1 MSEHLR
7 KRVNVP
13 KIPKRLYAPTKAQQA
28 IIRAG
33 LSSSVQS
40 VASADPT
47 TQLAMDAIA
56 RQAMRANA
64 VPRFGRAARIA
75 ASIARASG
83 GVVSKAA
90 GFAASSEAGLAAAAA
105 GLSYGIGKELYQE
118 RQDRKMS
125 EALKRGGYQEISAEG
140 VKVVR
145 PNGSAVLPQREDFPR
160 DPLSSG
166 SHRVTH
172 QHERLSAL
180 GQGTRVTPG
189 GEDPSISPG
198 SQSDPQPSPG
208 GSPSRESVEAPSGS
222 PHGGGGGLY
231 TGPRFE
237 KVRNDLIER
246 YTGQARFTPVHG
258 FRISRTEPYNLV
270 EWERAANAKAMFL
283 TGKVRDGI

>member
-1 MSEHLR
+1 MAYQTLYDSIYRMSGELR
-7 KRVNVP
+7 KRVNVAR
-13 KIPKRLYAPTKAQQA
+13 IPKKLYGPTKAQQA

-33 LSSSVQS
+33 LTSSVQS

-47 TQLAMDAIA
+47 TKLAMDAIS
-56 RQAMRANA
+56 RQAMKANA

-75 ASIARASG
+75 AAVSRASG
-83 GVVSKAA
+83 GVVSKTL

-118 RQDRKMS
+118 HQHRKQD
-125 EALKRGGYQEISAEG
+125 EALQRGGYQEISASG

-145 PNGSAVLPQREDFPR
+145 LPQREEFL

-166 SHRVTH
+166 SHRVSH
-172 QHERLSAL
+172 QHEGLSPL
-180 GQGTRVTPG
+180 GQGTRTTP
-189 GEDPSISPG
+189 ELNPIEAPPPPG
-198 SQSDPQPSPG
+198 QS
-208 GSPSRESVEAPSGS
+208 VAPSG
-222 PHGGGGGLY
+222 GGSLY

-237 KVRNDLIER
+237 KVRNDLLER

-270 EWERAANAKAMFL
+270 EWERAANAKAM
-283 TGKVRDGI
+283 TRGSQRDPNPSQM

>member
-1 MSEHLR
+1 MSGELR
-7 KRVNVP
+7 QRVNVA

-105 GLSYGIGKELYQE
+105 GLSYGIGKELYKE

-145 PNGSAVLPQREDFPR
+145 PLPQREDFPR

-172 QHERLSAL
+172 QHERLSTL

-189 GEDPSISPG
+189 GEDPSTSPIEPPPPGPGSPG
-198 SQSDPQPSPG
+198 QPG
-208 GSPSRESVEAPSGS
+208 ESGS
-222 PHGGGGGLY
+222 SFGGGLY

-270 EWERAANAKAMFL
+270 EWERAANAKAMSVS
-283 TGKVRDGI
+283 GRNG

>member
-13 KIPKRLYAPTKAQQA
+13 KIPKKLYAPTKAQQA

-90 GFAASSEAGLAAAAA
+90 GFAVSSEAGLAAAAA

-118 RQDRKMS
+118 HQHKKQD

-145 PNGSAVLPQREDFPR
+145 PLPQREDFPR

-172 QHERLSAL
+172 QHERLSTL
-180 GQGTRVTPG
+180 GQGTRITP
-189 GEDPSISPG
+189 GEDPSISPIE
-198 SQSDPQPSPG
+198 PPTPPPG
-208 GSPSRESVEAPSGS
+208 GSPSHESGS
-222 PHGGGGGLY
+222 SFGEGLY

-270 EWERAANAKAMFL
+270 EWERAANAKAMSM
-283 TGKVRDGI
+283 GK